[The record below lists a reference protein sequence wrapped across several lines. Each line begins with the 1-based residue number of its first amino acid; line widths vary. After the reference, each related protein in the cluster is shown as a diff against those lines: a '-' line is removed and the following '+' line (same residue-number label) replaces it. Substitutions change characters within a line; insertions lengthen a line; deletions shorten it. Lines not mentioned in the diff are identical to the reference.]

1 MPRPLPPYASGSARP
16 SQPSWAMSFHMAS
29 LTPRGSSIS
38 ARTTAGLQC
47 SSRKARAALR
57 TSCWSGLNAK
67 STVASLRL
75 HPVGAYFLGQAEHA
89 LADDVLLDLGGAG
102 IDGAGPGPEKRV
114 GPGAALTGRGV
125 DVEAEFLR
133 GPRHELTEGPEDL
146 LHQLLIPLF
155 ELAVGKLG
163 DGRKGAR

>member
-16 SQPSWAMSFHMAS
+16 SQPSWAMSFHMPS
-29 LTPRGSSIS
+29 LSPRGSSIS
-38 ARTTAGLQC
+38 ARTAAGGQC

-57 TSCWSGLNAK
+57 TSCWSELNAK

-75 HPVGAYFLGQAEHA
+75 HPVGARFLGQAEHA
-89 LADDVLLDLGGAG
+89 LADDVLLDLGRAG
-102 IDGAGPGPEKRV
+102 IDGAGPRPEERV
-114 GPGAALTGRGV
+114 GPGAAFTGRGV

-133 GPRHELTEGPEDL
+133 RPCRELAEGAEEL
-146 LHQLLIPLF
+146 LHQLLIALL
-155 ELAVGKLG
+155 ELAVGELR